1 MFFGYVWPSFFFF
14 FFFPFKNNANEKRVV
29 QNKQS
34 QNLLQCKQKSSQD
47 MLWVLRLPRID
58 FKKRASSVKKSKRVD
73 SVSRLTAVCSFALF
87 ATKALTHEP
96 VPSSAS
102 SCCSFTNR
110 SDLVLLVLRTLLS
123 FLHTVR
129 FPPRCRIYSFQC
141 FWGLIDYPNNK
152 WPWWWTQQEQL
163 LIPKLSPIHHA
174 CVSTLTLI
182 YKEIEANIRQNILLL
197 S

>member
-1 MFFGYVWPSFFFF
+1 MISQLSLYFCSLAMSDPLFF
-14 FFFPFKNNANEKRVV
+14 FFFPFKNNANEKRAV

-47 MLWVLRLPRID
+47 MLFYACPVQTL
-58 FKKRASSVKKSKRVD
+58 KKSIKCKKSKRVD

-110 SDLVLLVLRTLLS
+110 SDLVLFVLRTLLS

-141 FWGLIDYPNNK
+141 F
-152 WPWWWTQQEQL
+152 
-163 LIPKLSPIHHA
+163 
-174 CVSTLTLI
+174 
-182 YKEIEANIRQNILLL
+182 
-197 S
+197 

>member
-1 MFFGYVWPSFFFF
+1 MISQLSLYFCSLAMSDPLFFFF
-14 FFFPFKNNANEKRVV
+14 FFLSKIMQMKSGRCKTNRARTYYNVNKSHLRICCEFYACPV
-29 QNKQS
+29 QTLK
-34 QNLLQCKQKSSQD
+34 KS
-47 MLWVLRLPRID
+47 I
-58 FKKRASSVKKSKRVD
+58 KCKKSKRVD

-110 SDLVLLVLRTLLS
+110 SDLVLFVLRTLLS

-141 FWGLIDYPNNK
+141 F
-152 WPWWWTQQEQL
+152 
-163 LIPKLSPIHHA
+163 
-174 CVSTLTLI
+174 
-182 YKEIEANIRQNILLL
+182 
-197 S
+197 